1 MSKKMKKV
9 VLALA
14 FVSCFAFLSPNTA
27 GANANQI
34 DPKPALKTFSAG
46 GYTFDR

>member
-14 FVSCFAFLSPNTA
+14 LVSSFAFLTLNPTD
-27 GANANQI
+27 ANANQI
-34 DPKPALKTFSAG
+34 DPKPALKPFSIG
-46 GYTFDR
+46 GFTLDR